1 LGKTPRILQGPR
13 TERAVLDRLKV
24 DLRERGRFLGETY
37 NYRKDGS
44 EFRIHWSVWPLTNSE
59 GAVTH
64 YVALQRDVSPGRR
77 LSDEFRRRL
86 EEDEHAEEQARR
98 INAQLAHIARLNT
111 LGDMAGRLAHELNQP
126 LTAITNYAQ
135 GCANRL
141 KNGRIEQTELHSVLE
156 LIRNAALR
164 AGEIVD
170 RLRSFV
176 RRKGPHE
183 TTVSIPALLGRVMDL
198 IEAEVRHSGVR
209 LELDLPKNLPSVL
222 ADDLQLEQVFL
233 NLIRNALESMAD
245 TPPANRALR
254 IVGKLNDGNEIE
266 VRVCDS
272 GAEIRPEVRERMFE
286 PFYSTKPQGLGMG
299 LPISRSI
306 VEWHGGQ
313 LSAETNSDRG
323 TCFRVNL
330 PAFQGETS
338 DVNGK

>member
-1 LGKTPRILQGPR
+1 
-13 TERAVLDRLKV
+13 LD
-24 DLRERGRFLGETY
+24 
-37 NYRKDGS
+37 
-44 EFRIHWSVWPLTNSE
+44 
-59 GAVTH
+59 
-64 YVALQRDVSPGRR
+64 
-77 LSDEFRRRL
+77 
-86 EEDEHAEEQARR
+86 
-98 INAQLAHIARLNT
+98 
-111 LGDMAGRLAHELNQP
+111 
-126 LTAITNYAQ
+126 
-135 GCANRL
+135 
-141 KNGRIEQTELHSVLE
+141 
-156 LIRNAALR
+156 
-164 AGEIVD
+164 
-170 RLRSFV
+170 
-176 RRKGPHE
+176 
-183 TTVSIPALLGRVMDL
+183 
-198 IEAEVRHSGVR
+198 
-209 LELDLPKNLPSVL
+209 
-222 ADDLQLEQVFL
+222 QVFL

-306 VEWHGGQ
+306 VEWHGGR